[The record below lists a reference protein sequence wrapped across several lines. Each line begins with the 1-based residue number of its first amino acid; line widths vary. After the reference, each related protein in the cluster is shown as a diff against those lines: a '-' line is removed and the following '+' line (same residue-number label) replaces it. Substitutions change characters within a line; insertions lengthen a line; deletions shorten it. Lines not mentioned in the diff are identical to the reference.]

1 MSSIN
6 LEKVGMILKTR
17 RMALGLS
24 LRDVASSSG
33 VATGTISQ
41 IETGKTS
48 PNLTSLDAICN
59 ALKIPVSSLF
69 FEEQQEKVFV
79 IRKNERKS
87 FVRNISNGKE
97 LIESLITPARQ
108 DIWGGMIEIPAKT
121 DSGDFSVH
129 DGEELVFVLEGE
141 VTYELEHV
149 SSYTLQQ
156 GDSIYYP
163 NCIGH
168 RWVNHT
174 DITAKILIISTSP
187 YNFYESE

>member
-6 LEKVGMILKTR
+6 LEKIGMILKTR

-121 DSGDFSVH
+121 DRRFLCS
-129 DGEELVFVLEGE
+129 
-141 VTYELEHV
+141 
-149 SSYTLQQ
+149 
-156 GDSIYYP
+156 
-163 NCIGH
+163 
-168 RWVNHT
+168 
-174 DITAKILIISTSP
+174 
-187 YNFYESE
+187 